1 MGHSVHTAGNGIEAL
16 KSMRLSTFDCVL
28 MDVQM
33 EVMDG
38 LEATKNI
45 RSDVSKFFDPK
56 IPIVAMTAYA
66 MCGDRERFLM
76 AGMNDYISKPFD
88 RNHLAQVLSGID
100 LKRK

>member
-1 MGHSVHTAGNGIEAL
+1 
-16 KSMRLSTFDCVL
+16 MRRNTFDCVL

-45 RSDVSKFFDPK
+45 REDVSKFFDPK

-66 MCGDRERFLM
+66 MRGDRERFIM

-88 RNHLAQVLSGID
+88 RTNLAHVLSGID
-100 LKRK
+100 VNNRK

>member
-1 MGHSVHTAGNGIEAL
+1 VQTATNGIEAL
-16 KSMRLSTFDCVL
+16 KSMRRNTFDCVL

-45 RSDVSKFFDPK
+45 RADVSRFFDPK

-66 MCGDRERFLM
+66 MRGDRERFIL
-76 AGMNDYISKPFD
+76 AGMDDYIAKPFD
-88 RNHLAQVLSGID
+88 RTNLAHVLGGID
-100 LKRK
+100 VNNRK